1 MTQPTPE
8 QLEVAQADRDAA
20 ADRLESTIPEKFR
33 NLHPATHTAKAI
45 RKGKMDGHP
54 WVQNYARHRILAIQA
69 TEARMAAAVE
79 PVRHWYES
87 DERPPR
93 DTIDILTDIVADLQ
107 TDRAEALKSRAAVE
121 AERERCERIASL
133 MQPHPDAAEYEH
145 WRDGFECATV
155 AIAAEIRSQSN
166 G

>member
-1 MTQPTPE
+1 MTE

-79 PVRHWYES
+79 
-87 DERPPR
+87 
-93 DTIDILTDIVADLQ
+93 
-107 TDRAEALKSRAAVE
+107 
-121 AERERCERIASL
+121 AERERILVIVADQKKAANESDKWPKYHGMAGSY
-133 MQPHPDAAEYEH
+133 MQGAYVNACANIEAA
-145 WRDGFECATV
+145 
-155 AIAAEIRSQSN
+155 IRSADDGQ

>member
-1 MTQPTPE
+1 MTQPTAE
-8 QLEVAQADRDAA
+8 QLEVTQADRDAA

-79 PVRHWYES
+79 ALEDSKRAVQAFLDMVNVMQRVQALPIPAILETAQHNC
-87 DERPPR
+87 PIILQN
-93 DTIDILTDIVADLQ
+93 IDQ
-107 TDRAEALKSRAAVE
+107 ALAA
-121 AERERCERIASL
+121 
-133 MQPHPDAAEYEH
+133 
-145 WRDGFECATV
+145 
-155 AIAAEIRSQSN
+155 IRSATDGQ